1 MKKHSLSLILVCVF
15 WFFGT
20 APALGASAE
29 SLDRIVSQ
37 IDSMFPPLEGV
48 VVSVDRQILTLDL
61 KQGQPI
67 KQGDHLKLIR
77 FGRDII
83 HPVSKKKIGRKETDL
98 GEVEIIEVRQNFSL
112 AKLMNPTTLARASD
126 GVRSPFNELT
136 FVVATPRI
144 ETKKKTIDSDLLRI
158 RLEEKLASHPRFQVP
173 SFELDLW
180 LLENNLSVQGL
191 LTPKHLDQL
200 SDQVKADYLLVSSV
214 GSIKKKLVI
223 SYKLYS
229 TRTGQLEKQA
239 KILSDEFP
247 IKRARQETSQNNDT
261 QRSFTR
267 PDNGLVQ
274 YVSKQEFQYRIVD
287 LDVGDINGDGREEL
301 IVIAPNR
308 VIVYDYRNK
317 KLKQVAR
324 FRAENK
330 NHQFLGVDVGD
341 INRNGRDEIF
351 VTGRFDNSL
360 SSFVLEA
367 GPGKKRLKKTWDD
380 VNLYFRIIHPFGTRP
395 NLLAQAPGSGK
406 PFHGPISR
414 MIHRKGRYTPHS
426 KLKLPEVYG
435 TKFII
440 YGLTLADIHGD
451 RKREIL
457 LLDKNYKLRV
467 YSASGRVRVQSEE
480 VYGRDP
486 RSFDLGVTE
495 EGGGVVQEGEP
506 VPYRG
511 RLQLIRQGKNR
522 YLLLPK
528 NTSTGG
534 SLLPRLMLD
543 THGSIT
549 VLKLTPEGFEK
560 TSEIK
565 KQKGYIAAYG
575 VVKTQKHDPKSLHMA
590 TVEKGGGPGGKTVS
604 TIYSY
609 FWEK

>member
-1 MKKHSLSLILVCVF
+1 MKKYSLSFVFVCVF
-15 WFFGT
+15 WFLGT
-20 APALGASAE
+20 APVLGASVE
-29 SLDRIVSQ
+29 NLDRIVSQ

-67 KQGDHLKLIR
+67 KQGNRLKLIR
-77 FGRDII
+77 FGKDII

-112 AKLMNPTTLARASD
+112 AKLMDPTTLVRASD

-144 ETKKKTIDSDLLRI
+144 ETKRKTIDSDLLRI

-180 LLENNLSVQGL
+180 LLENSLSVQSL
-191 LTPKHLDQL
+191 LTPKRLAQL
-200 SDQVKADYLLVSSV
+200 RDQVKADYLLVSSV

-229 TRTGQLEKQA
+229 ARTGQLEKQA
-239 KILSDEFP
+239 KILSEEFP
-247 IKRARQETSQNNDT
+247 TKQARQRTSQNNDIQQSVT
-261 QRSFTR
+261 K

-274 YVSKQEFQYRIVD
+274 YVSKQEFDYRIVD

-324 FRAENK
+324 FRAANK
-330 NHQFLGVDVGD
+330 NHKFLGVDVGD

-351 VTGRFDNSL
+351 VTGRYDNSL

-367 GPGKKRLKKTWDD
+367 GPGKQRLKKTWDD

-395 NLLAQAPGSGK
+395 TLLAQAPGSSG

-414 MIHRKGRYTPHS
+414 IVYRKGRYAARS

-435 TKFII
+435 TKFIL
-440 YGLTLADIHGD
+440 YGLTSADIDGD
-451 RKREIL
+451 RKRETL
-457 LLDKNYKLRV
+457 MLDKNYKLRV
-467 YSASGRVRVQSEE
+467 YSASGRVLVQTEE
-480 VYGRDP
+480 HYGRDP
-486 RSFDLGVTE
+486 RTFDLGVRE
-495 EGGGVVQEGEP
+495 EGGGVVQEGEA

-511 RLQLIRQGKNR
+511 RLRLIRQENNR
-522 YLLLPK
+522 YLLLPR
-528 NTSTGG
+528 NTSAGG
-534 SLLPRLMLD
+534 SLMPGLMVD
-543 THGSIT
+543 THSSIT
-549 VLKLTPEGFEK
+549 FLKLTPEGFEK
-560 TSEIK
+560 SSEIK

-575 VVKTQKHDPKSLHMA
+575 LIKARKNDPKILHMA
-590 TVEKGGGPGGKTVS
+590 AVEPKGLGGNTLS
-604 TIYSY
+604 TIYTY
-609 FWEK
+609 FWRK

>member
-1 MKKHSLSLILVCVF
+1 MKKNSLSFVFVCVF

-20 APALGASAE
+20 APVLGASVE

-48 VVSVDRQILTLDL
+48 VVSIDRQILTLDL

-67 KQGDHLKLIR
+67 KQGDRLKLIR

-98 GEVEIIEVRQNFSL
+98 GEVEVIEVRQNFSL
-112 AKLMNPTTLARASD
+112 AKLMDSTTLVRASD

-144 ETKKKTIDSDLLRI
+144 ETKKKTIDGDLLRI

-180 LLENNLSVQGL
+180 LLENNLSAQGL
-191 LTPKHLDQL
+191 LTPKHLAQL
-200 SDQVKADYLLVSSV
+200 RGQVKADYLLVSSV

-223 SYKLYS
+223 NYKLYS
-229 TRTGQLEKQA
+229 ARTGQLEKQA

-247 IKRARQETSQNNDT
+247 TQQARQRTPQNNDI

-274 YVSKQEFQYRIVD
+274 YVSKQEFQFKIVD

-351 VTGRFDNSL
+351 VTDQLGDSL

-367 GPGKKRLKKTWDD
+367 DPGKKRLKKTWDD

-395 NLLAQAPGSGK
+395 TLLAQAPGSNG
-406 PFHGPISR
+406 PFQGPISR
-414 MIHRKGRYTPHS
+414 MIYRKGRYAAHS
-426 KLKLPEVYG
+426 KLKLPKVYG
-435 TKFII
+435 IKFIL
-440 YGLTLADIHGD
+440 YGLTSADIDGD

-457 LLDKNYKLRV
+457 MLDKNYKLRV

-480 VYGRDP
+480 HYGRDP
-486 RSFDLGVTE
+486 RSFDLGVRE
-495 EGGGVVQEGEP
+495 EGGGIVQEGEP
-506 VPYRG
+506 APYKG
-511 RLQLIRQGKNR
+511 RLQLIRQGQNR

-534 SLLPRLMLD
+534 SLLPGLMLD
-543 THGSIT
+543 AHGSVT
-549 VLKLTPEGFEK
+549 FLKLTPEGFEK
-560 TSEIK
+560 SSELK

-575 VVKTQKHDPKSLHMA
+575 LTKARKNDPEILHMA
-590 TVEKGGGPGGKTVS
+590 TVEPKAGLGGKTVS
-604 TIYSY
+604 TIYTY
-609 FWEK
+609 FWK

>member
-1 MKKHSLSLILVCVF
+1 MKKYSLSFVFVCVL

-20 APALGASAE
+20 APVLGASVKG
-29 SLDRIVSQ
+29 LDRIVSQ

-67 KQGDHLKLIR
+67 KQGDRLKLIR

-83 HPVSKKKIGRKETDL
+83 HPVSKQKIGRKETDL

-112 AKLMNPTTLARASD
+112 AKLMDPTTLVRASD

-144 ETKKKTIDSDLLRI
+144 ETTKKTIDSDLLRI
-158 RLEEKLASHPRFQVP
+158 QLEEKLASHPRFQVP

-229 TRTGQLEKQA
+229 ALTGQLEKQA

-247 IKRARQETSQNNDT
+247 TQRARQERPQGNEI
-261 QRSFTR
+261 QRSFTK
-267 PDNGLVQ
+267 PDSGLVQ

-330 NHQFLGVDVGD
+330 NHKFLGVAVGD

-351 VTGRFDNSL
+351 VTGQYDNSL

-367 GPGKKRLKKTWDD
+367 GRGKKRLKKTWDD

-395 NLLAQAPGSGK
+395 TLLAQSPGVND

-414 MIHRKGRYTPHS
+414 VIYRKGRYAAHS

-435 TKFII
+435 TKFIL
-440 YGLTLADIHGD
+440 YGLTSADINGD
-451 RKREIL
+451 GKREIL
-457 LLDKNYKLRV
+457 MLDKNYKLRV
-467 YSASGRVRVQSEE
+467 YSASGRVLVHSEE
-480 VYGRDP
+480 HYGRDP
-486 RSFDLGVTE
+486 RTFDLGVRE

-511 RLQLIRQGKNR
+511 RLRLIRQENNR

-528 NTSTGG
+528 NTSAGG
-534 SLLPRLMLD
+534 GLMPGLMMD

-549 VLKLTPEGFEK
+549 FLKLTPEGFEK
-560 TSEIK
+560 SFEIK

-575 VVKTQKHDPKSLHMA
+575 LTKTRGNDPKTLHMA
-590 TVEKGGGPGGKTVS
+590 TVEMGSGLGGKTVS
-604 TIYSY
+604 AIYTY
-609 FWEK
+609 FWGK